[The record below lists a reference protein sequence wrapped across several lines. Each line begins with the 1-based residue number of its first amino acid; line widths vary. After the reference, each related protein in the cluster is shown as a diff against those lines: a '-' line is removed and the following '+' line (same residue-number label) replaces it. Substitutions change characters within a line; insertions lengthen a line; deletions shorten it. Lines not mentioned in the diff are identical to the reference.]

1 MIRCPEGHFYDQT
14 KHQGC
19 PWCGVAA
26 SAAQAEPGAVK
37 TQPLRP
43 VPSPPPLPPPLQ
55 APSQP
60 LARPVEYGATKALH
74 REPSGLSPVVGWLVC
89 VEGPDRGQDYR
100 IHMEKN
106 FIGRSPAMDIAI
118 TGDESISRDKHATV
132 TFDPKKRVFW
142 LLPGESSGLVYLND
156 TLVNTPAELKPDDV
170 LELGTS
176 KLVLVPFASEKFQW
190 Q

>member
-1 MIRCPEGHFYDQT
+1 MIRCPEGHFYDSA
-14 KHQGC
+14 KHQTC

-26 SAAQAEPGAVK
+26 QGQAEAVEGK

-43 VPSPPPLPPPLQ
+43 VEH
-55 APSQP
+55 APAAAASVRAP
-60 LARPVEYGATKALH
+60 EYGATKALH

-106 FIGRSPAMDIAI
+106 FIGRSPAMDISI
-118 TGDESISRDKHATV
+118 VNDDSISRDKHATI
-132 TFDPKKRVFW
+132 TYDPKKHVFW

-156 TLVNTPAELKPDDV
+156 TLVNTPMELKADDV
-170 LELGTS
+170 IEMGKS